1 MDRYPEP
8 ADRDEAYAE
17 MRQEGLS
24 IHDENW
30 MTANTNEINRREK
43 PEEETELP
51 PEPGTSSDEE

>member
-30 MTANTNEINRREK
+30 MTANTNADNRREGT
-43 PEEETELP
+43 EDETELP
-51 PEPGTSSDEE
+51 PEPGTSSGDQ